1 MHVQFPPMNRRVT
14 ATLDGMEVVEVQV
27 PAGVC
32 LSARQQ
38 QLGNITL
45 FWEGEVLVE
54 GRDGPP
60 IRVGTGEMLYHPPF
74 FACAETFVT
83 GSVMVIIELEEQK
96 RLELFSVL
104 ADPLSPIRFPT
115 KHLEHITADIR
126 RELHDSRSGRSLVLS
141 SLVTQLVV
149 LGARSAENTAG
160 REIPDLI
167 QRVQR
172 IIRAAFAAPPA
183 LAEIAR
189 LLGVSR
195 EHLARTF
202 RCHVGMSI
210 SEFVRS
216 VRIAH
221 LKELLTDP
229 TLCLGSV
236 ALRSGFYDQSHM
248 NRTFKISTGMTPSQY
263 RRSLRYDGDTGR
275 GVDHVCGRVFA
286 LRKASRRPLIDP
298 HRSEEE

>member
-45 FWEGEVLVE
+45 FWEGAVLVE

-60 IRVGTGEMLYHPPF
+60 IRVGMGEMLYHPPF

-83 GSVMVIIELEEQK
+83 GSVMVIIDLEEQK

-115 KHLEHITADIR
+115 KRLEHITADIR
-126 RELHDSRSGRSLVLS
+126 RELHDSRSGRSMVLS

-149 LGARSAENTAG
+149 LGARSAEDTAG
-160 REIPDLI
+160 RQIPDFI

-221 LKELLTDP
+221 SKELLTDP
-229 TLCLGSV
+229 TLCLSSV

-263 RRSLRYDGDTGR
+263 RRSLRYDGDTAGASTASA
-275 GVDHVCGRVFA
+275 VEC
-286 LRKASRRPLIDP
+286 LR
-298 HRSEEE
+298 